1 MLGIVWIV
9 SLVFWFIL
17 SHVLH
22 DLTLEPD
29 DDWEHQNMQ
38 IFIYKAAE
46 ITRNDDIPP
55 KLHGNWD
62 ERINQRLKLL
72 SI

>member
-1 MLGIVWIV
+1 MLDIVWIV

-29 DDWEHQNMQ
+29 DD
-38 IFIYKAAE
+38 
-46 ITRNDDIPP
+46 
-55 KLHGNWD
+55 
-62 ERINQRLKLL
+62 
-72 SI
+72 

>member
-1 MLGIVWIV
+1 MK
-9 SLVFWFIL
+9 
-17 SHVLH
+17 
-22 DLTLEPD
+22 
-29 DDWEHQNMQ
+29 

-55 KLHGNWD
+55 KLHGNGD